1 MKIKWICFALLLGMV
16 MCLGACQPSTDTPPE
31 GTSPEIC
38 ETLNALLKAEKN
50 AVTVEITTVTSGMT
64 LTAEYT
70 ATKSVITYSVERLNK
85 LEGDELPEEYKTT
98 LSGTATVENG
108 RITRLDG
115 DAVDLP
121 AYDYL
126 TGIFSIQKEN
136 LTGVVD
142 EKGCLKAKV
151 ISPEA
156 FLGTKVEAEEMT
168 VSIAYTD
175 TAITRLTVTYSTSTS
190 TVTTVYTF
198 S

>member
-16 MCLGACQPSTDTPPE
+16 MCFGACQPSTDTPPE
-31 GTSPEIC
+31 GTSPEIY

-136 LTGVVD
+136 LTEVVE

>member
-31 GTSPEIC
+31 GMSPEIC
-38 ETLNALLKAEKN
+38 ETLNALLRAEKN

-98 LSGTATVENG
+98 FSGTATVENG
-108 RITRLDG
+108 TVTKIDG
-115 DAVDLP
+115 DAIDLP
-121 AYDYL
+121 TYDQL
-126 TGIFSIQKEN
+126 TGNFSIKKEN
-136 LTGVVD
+136 LVEIEEG
-142 EKGCLKAKV
+142 EGSLKAKV
-151 ISPEA
+151 LSPEA
-156 FLGTKVEAEEMT
+156 FLGTKVDVKDMT
-168 VSIAYTD
+168 VSITYTD

>member
-1 MKIKWICFALLLGMV
+1 
-16 MCLGACQPSTDTPPE
+16 
-31 GTSPEIC
+31 
-38 ETLNALLKAEKN
+38 
-50 AVTVEITTVTSGMT
+50 VTVEITTVTSGMT

-126 TGIFSIQKEN
+126 TGVFSIQKEN
-136 LTGVVD
+136 LTEVVE